1 MYGQRRRDTQHRHTF
16 SIMATKS
23 RFFAGSSSES
33 ENESDNESK
42 SSDDAPITQRQAA
55 GRFATFDESDS
66 GQFVSVLWILLLI
79 N

>member
-1 MYGQRRRDTQHRHTF
+1 MYGQRLRDI
-16 SIMATKS
+16 SISTHKFFNMATKS

-33 ENESDNESK
+33 ENESDNDTG

-66 GQFVSVLWILLLI
+66 GQFVRQLR
-79 N
+79 